1 VTWGRLAAAVLTL
14 LAAMAVAV
22 LAAQWGGL
30 AHVREVVT
38 AAGAWAPVL
47 FVVLQAA
54 LTIVPVP
61 RTVFTV
67 AAGVL
72 FGSWFGLGL
81 TILATGLAAVAAYG
95 LVRWAGA
102 PVLAQY
108 ADRRQVRWLRDRL
121 DRSGLLAMTSLR
133 LIPVVPFSVLNY
145 AAGLAQ
151 VRLLPFALG
160 TVLGVL
166 PGTVAIVILGDAA
179 AAGQVHPAMLIVSL
193 LGGLTGLTGAALA
206 ARRGPV
212 AEPETASTGI
222 SAPTPGR

>member
-1 VTWGRLAAAVLTL
+1 MLTL

-38 AAGAWAPVL
+38 AAGAWAPAL
-47 FVVLQAA
+47 FVVLQAS
-54 LTIVPVP
+54 LTIVPIP

-67 AAGVL
+67 AAGIL
-72 FGSWFGLGL
+72 FGAVWGLAL
-81 TILATGLAAVAAYG
+81 TLLGTALAAVAAYG

-102 PVLAQY
+102 PVLAQH
-108 ADRRQVRWLRDRL
+108 AERRQVRWLRARL

-133 LIPVVPFSVLNY
+133 LIPVIPFSVLNY

-151 VRLLPFALG
+151 VRVLPFALG

-166 PGTVAIVILGDAA
+166 PGTVAIVVLGDAA
-179 AAGQVHPAMLIVSL
+179 AAGEVHPAMLAVSL
-193 LGGLTGLTGAALA
+193 AGGLAGLTGAAIA

-212 AEPETASTGI
+212 PDAAT
-222 SAPTPGR
+222 SAP